1 MNIIILHINCQFS
14 SQQLLHSCLIMY
26 HSITCIQTGT
36 GQDIIQH
43 MKPGTEWFLVAVQD
57 TLKLEESVS
66 NAAYDHV
73 SEDGATTILECVSA
87 PVDGLDLIVVLV

>member
-1 MNIIILHINCQFS
+1 
-14 SQQLLHSCLIMY
+14 MY

-36 GQDIIQH
+36 GQDFIQH
-43 MKPGTEWFLVAVQD
+43 MKLGTEGLFVAVQD
-57 TLKLEESVS
+57 TLKLQMSVS

-87 PVDGLDLIVVLV
+87 QVEGLDLLVVLMSMSV